1 MSKPKSKIVNSAKKS
16 RRNQATLPS
25 FLFSILIAL
34 VLTLLP
40 LPSNIEPY
48 RPEWLLLFLIFWV
61 VRKPETYGL
70 GVVWILGLVLDVI
83 RGALLGQHALGFII
97 SCYLCQQFHQRA
109 HLFSMP
115 QQCILIPLTL
125 LPHFILSYLV
135 YGILDQAP
143 NGWHYW
149 LPIVSSTLIWPLI
162 SILLGGWRGAKV
174 F

>member
-1 MSKPKSKIVNSAKKS
+1 MSKPKSKINNSAKNN

-70 GVVWILGLVLDVI
+70 GIVWILGLVLDVI

-162 SILLGGWRGAKV
+162 SILLGGWRGAKI

>member
-1 MSKPKSKIVNSAKKS
+1 MMMPKSKIVNSAKKS

-162 SILLGGWRGAKV
+162 SILLGGWRGAKI

>member
-1 MSKPKSKIVNSAKKS
+1 MSKPKSKIVNSANNS

-162 SILLGGWRGAKV
+162 SILLGGWRGAKI

>member
-1 MSKPKSKIVNSAKKS
+1 MSKPKSKINNSAKNN

-162 SILLGGWRGAKV
+162 SILLGGWRGAKI

>member
-70 GVVWILGLVLDVI
+70 GIVWISV
-83 RGALLGQHALGFII
+83 
-97 SCYLCQQFHQRA
+97 C
-109 HLFSMP
+109 
-115 QQCILIPLTL
+115 
-125 LPHFILSYLV
+125 
-135 YGILDQAP
+135 
-143 NGWHYW
+143 
-149 LPIVSSTLIWPLI
+149 SSD
-162 SILLGGWRGAKV
+162 A
-174 F
+174 

>member
-70 GVVWILGLVLDVI
+70 GIVWILGLVLDVI

-162 SILLGGWRGAKV
+162 SILLGGWRGAKI

>member
-1 MSKPKSKIVNSAKKS
+1 MSKPKSKIVNSAKNS

-162 SILLGGWRGAKV
+162 SILLGGWRGAK
-174 F
+174 FF